1 VRLFL
6 GLAAAALL
14 QGCVFYPRTT
24 TVHDEECRIDTRRMT
39 LRAEQ
44 FGTFASCSGKECTSM
59 LVVIGAVTAGS
70 AVVSG
75 SIVVV
80 GNVVYWVERQS
91 RCRARDL
98 DFHIV
103 TAPAFDSTT
112 KR

>member
-6 GLAAAALL
+6 GLAAAALI

-24 TVHDEECRIDTRRMT
+24 TVHDEECGIQTRHMT
-39 LRAEQ
+39 LRGEP
-44 FGTFASCSGKECTSM
+44 FGYGASCSGKECTAM
-59 LVVIGAVTAGS
+59 LAMICAVTAGS

-91 RCRARDL
+91 KCG
-98 DFHIV
+98 
-103 TAPAFDSTT
+103 PAIWIS
-112 KR
+112 RL